1 MILDEIIHSI
11 LRMTLYAV
19 IEHLS
24 AIAALSSDNNM
35 TAHNL
40 SIVMGPCL
48 TASQADVM
56 MENVSDMV
64 TKQNDI
70 IAFLI
75 TNCNKIELTRPK

>member
-1 MILDEIIHSI
+1 
-11 LRMTLYAV
+11 MTLYAV

-24 AIAALSSDNNM
+24 AVAALSQDNNM

-48 TASQADVM
+48 TWSQA
-56 MENVSDMV
+56 STMV
-64 TKQNDI
+64 GKMQKQNDI

-75 TNCNKIELTRPK
+75 THCNKIELTRQK